1 MLTALVLLGLA
12 APPAS
17 PAEAAAA
24 LPRIDASAFQLVAGS
39 TFATYG
45 ERIAALETNPALAP
59 VGVSAVLAAANR
71 QGRDL
76 CHPTF
81 MTASLG
87 PRGFCWADGEDDTP
101 LIVADPDR
109 SVSPHATVCLAAT
122 GCSPGASS
130 TIRTA
135 RGNVWIPQGMD
146 VDGSKVVASWH
157 YSDDSAIRVSFLDL
171 ATLRYRHVL
180 LVEPTSNGNFAA
192 IAGHGHGLYLKGNTL
207 VVATGGSVLR
217 VFDLTHIWRTDTS
230 TAEVGL
236 GSDGKF
242 HARYHAFALPQT
254 GAFWYEGGGCANVS
268 SVRPCFASLALDRAG
283 SSFVAVEHETRGGGR
298 IVRWPVSSSGLP
310 LLGADGR
317 VHATEAFA
325 SPVWG
330 MQGAVAV
337 GGYFVIT
344 GVCPEYADNIGDGV
358 DYPSCLHRGVG
369 GESTSVWTKAPKN
382 TENLAY
388 WPATDQL
395 WLMNE
400 QLRERV
406 TVHVTWPG

>member
-1 MLTALVLLGLA
+1 MLLAVLLLFALA
-12 APPAS
+12 APAS
-17 PAEAAAA
+17 AAVPF
-24 LPRIDASAFQLVAGS
+24 PRVDASSFQLVAGS
-39 TFATYG
+39 TFETYG
-45 ERIAALETNPALAP
+45 ARIAALEANPQLAP
-59 VGVSAVLAAANR
+59 VGVLAVLAAANR

-81 MTASLG
+81 LAASLV
-87 PRGFCWADGEDDTP
+87 PRGFCWQDGEDDA
-101 LIVADPDR
+101 L
-109 SVSPHATVCLAAT
+109 
-122 GCSPGASS
+122 
-130 TIRTA
+130 
-135 RGNVWIPQGMD
+135 NVWIPQGMD
-146 VDGSKVVASWH
+146 LDGSRVVASWH

-180 LVEPTSNGNFAA
+180 LVEPTSEGDFAA
-192 IAGHGHGLYLKGNTL
+192 IAGHGHGLYLFGSTL

-217 VFDLTHIWRTDTS
+217 VFDLTHIWRTDTTS
-230 TAEVGL
+230 GEVGL
-236 GSDGKF
+236 GADGRF
-242 HARYHAFALPQT
+242 HARYHAFALPQV
-254 GAFWYEGGGCANVS
+254 GAFWYEGGGCANVAGA
-268 SVRPCFASLALDRAG
+268 RPCFASLALDRAG
-283 SSFVAVEHETRGGGR
+283 SSFVAVEHEIRGGGR
-298 IVRWPVSSSGLP
+298 IVRWPVSSTGLP
-310 LLGADGR
+310 LLASDGR
-317 VHATEAFA
+317 VHAVEAFA

-358 DYPSCLHRGVG
+358 DYPSCLHRGTG
-369 GESTSVWTKAPKN
+369 GESTTVWTKAPKN